1 MQLRYLASILKNKFS
16 SKLLTKMDWNESEE
30 HLDLNVNQKDVEFL
44 SSEAVNDLLD
54 DHGDDGGVRGLPEK
68 TQPSKV
74 QQSQGQTA
82 GGKGRGNQTNPKPNT
97 KSNPKKDQKANAK
110 ACKQGECPEALRLA
124 KVVENVL
131 SRVDALEAE
140 VQTLKSKLSAQEDG
154 SKPISE
160 KAKADADL
168 AKKRA
173 DDGLKFVSKLS
184 DELRQRWVTYFD
196 NDLRPPLSAKEAL
209 DFIGACGWP
218 AELLANAGTA
228 SLNDV
233 ACGIARLYF
242 CQGLT
247 DGIDERY
254 HFISWNTVT
263 LNECLEYITWAAPC
277 LVQWLETLTSVARD
291 DLLTSYKAEHLDLK
305 LALQPSARAREVFR
319 PTLKRKKRK
328 SLVQVPKHNDLE
340 GKSSIPST
348 DTTPVS
354 EEQSQHDTGAPA
366 TKRAKAS
373 REDNGSS
380 NDAKYKHNRRSVTKT
395 WRNQMIQQGHWKPA
409 DVDLLCK
416 RLKDTLHHQGI
427 TNYPEYEEEVKLNA
441 IQVVNTCREERD
453 EAAYQA
459 QVAKTAKTPAPVSKP
474 GPSKPSLLPP
484 NYDMVQSFASLD
496 VRSKAPVTPTNIRGR
511 GSGRGGTS
519 YSSRGGQRGNHHH
532 SGGKAPLKGRGG
544 KSSN

>member
-1 MQLRYLASILKNKFS
+1 
-16 SKLLTKMDWNESEE
+16 MDWSEE
-30 HLDLNVNQKDVEFL
+30 PLEVNVTHKDVDFL

-54 DHGDDGGVRGLPEK
+54 DHGEDGGVSGHPEK
-68 TQPSKV
+68 AQPSKA
-74 QQSQGQTA
+74 QQTQGQPA
-82 GGKGRGNQTNPKPNT
+82 GGCGKGNQTNPKSKT
-97 KSNPKKDQKANAK
+97 KGNPKKDQRANANE
-110 ACKQGECPEALRLA
+110 CKQGECPEALRLA
-124 KVVENVL
+124 KVVEKVL

-140 VQTLKSKLSAQEDG
+140 VQTLKSKMSAQEDG
-154 SKPISE
+154 SKPISAE
-160 KAKADADL
+160 AKANADL

-218 AELLANAGTA
+218 AELLAKAGTA

-263 LNECLEYITWAAPC
+263 QNECLEYITWAAPC
-277 LVQWLETLTSVARD
+277 LGQWLESLTSVARD
-291 DLLTSYKAEHLDLK
+291 ELLSSYKADHLDLK
-305 LALQPSARAREVFR
+305 LALQPSARAQEVFR

-328 SLVQVPKHNDLE
+328 SLVQVSKHNDLE
-340 GKSSIPST
+340 GKSSIPTT
-348 DTTPVS
+348 DNTPVS
-354 EEQSQHDTGAPA
+354 EEQLQQETGAPA

-373 REDNGSS
+373 REDNGPSY
-380 NDAKYKHNRRSVTKT
+380 DDKYKHNRRSVTKT

-474 GPSKPSLLPP
+474 GPSTSSLLPP
-484 NYDMVQSFASLD
+484 NYDMVKSFASLD
-496 VRSKAPVTPTNIRGR
+496 VRAKPPDNPTNIRGR
-511 GSGRGGTS
+511 GRGRGSGGTS

-532 SGGKAPLKGRGG
+532 SRGSYHHSRGNHHLSRGRGG